1 MFHSESKV
9 IYIQGSMRASTPIPS
24 TRQIRVERIIL
35 IVFDAVFLLATVL
48 LAYIKSLR
56 IGVVAL
62 LFVVLFTFV
71 RIAKMRQQDAVSVTL
86 RSNLLFIAAL

>member
-24 TRQIRVERIIL
+24 TRQIRVGRIIL